1 MSTPYL
7 IRYARGM
14 SEMVLTEAREA
25 AGLSKTDLAER
36 AHTSRST
43 LSAYE
48 HGRVSPTLET
58 VERLLHATGR
68 RLTSTPIL
76 RWDEVEVGRGRTAS
90 IPDRLPDL
98 SPPDAMRT
106 LTMPLYLDWSRPGR
120 TVRLADRQERAR
132 AYEVALREGMPA
144 DIESIVDGALLVD
157 LWDDLVLPKGLR
169 TAWQPLI
176 DEVLDGHG

>member
-1 MSTPYL
+1 MSAT
-7 IRYARGM
+7 
-14 SEMVLTEAREA
+14 VLTEARET

-58 VERLLHATGR
+58 VERLLLATGR
-68 RLTSTPIL
+68 RLTSSPVL
-76 RWDEVEVGRGRTAS
+76 HWEEVGVGRGRTAA

-98 SPPDAMRT
+98 TPHEGLRT
-106 LTMPLYLDWSRPGR
+106 LTMPLHLDWSRPGR
-120 TVRLADRQERAR
+120 SVRLSDRRERAR
-132 AYEVALREGMPA
+132 AYEVVLREGTPG

-157 LWDDLVLPKGLR
+157 LWDELVLPRGLR
-169 TAWQPLI
+169 AAWQPLV
-176 DEVLDGHG
+176 DEVVDTDG